1 MHNYFFLSDAH
12 DSCFEV
18 LNVLLRNK
26 KYGDKINAFF
36 PQFWKYIQNL
46 TKQDGLENYWYFTP
60 NRPISDSVKVDK
72 ILIGKISSMVL
83 SNAYVDPNITKEQQN
98 SPLIYFCE
106 IECLDAVK
114 FLIQYKAD
122 VNHIGENGKTA
133 VHHIMNI
140 NGNKIRICIRKVQN

>member
-1 MHNYFFLSDAH
+1 M
-12 DSCFEV
+12 

-26 KYGDKINAFF
+26 KYGDKINTFF

-114 FLIQYKAD
+114 FSIKYNAD

-133 VHHIMNI
+133 IHHIMNI
-140 NGNKIRICIRKVQN
+140 NGNKIWICIRKVQN